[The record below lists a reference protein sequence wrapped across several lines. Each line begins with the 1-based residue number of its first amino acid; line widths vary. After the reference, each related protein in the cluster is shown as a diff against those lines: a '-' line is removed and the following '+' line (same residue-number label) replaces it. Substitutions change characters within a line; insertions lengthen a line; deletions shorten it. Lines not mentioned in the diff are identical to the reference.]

1 MSVEEEGMSLREW
14 LWLKHDDNNSKIE
27 RLRMYTQVVELV
39 DFAHS
44 QGNPLPD
51 LRLSNFL
58 LLPSNQIIYFPS
70 SSSSTRHYSSSSS
83 YHVTLELEKRWYAPP
98 PSPHQD
104 DEEDL
109 FSANVYSLGVLLF
122 EILCCSFV
130 SVEMHSAAISDLHN
144 RILPP
149 TFISHHPQEAGLCLW
164 LLHPHP
170 SSRPTTREILKSQL
184 LSGTKD
190 WYPQSTYSVIID
202 KSKDVDFDI
211 LLDFL
216 VSLKE
221 QKEKHALELHQYI
234 QMLETDMNSFQHNN
248 LSNTLQT
255 RMEKYISQL
264 ESAYFSKR
272 SQLQLSEVVSNER
285 NDLDLLRNRE
295 RCSVQEKHVG
305 YSDDFLNGICKFI
318 RYSKFEVAG
327 MSEMDN
333 ILNSANV
340 ICSLSF
346 DRDENYIAA
355 AGISKKIKIF
365 EFATLLRDYVDVNYP
380 VVELL
385 NKSKLSCVCWNKYLK
400 NCLASAD
407 YDGVIQVWD
416 ACTGQGLSHYTEHQ
430 RRAWCV
436 DFSHVDPTQF
446 ASGSDDCS
454 VKLWSL
460 NNKTSTCTIRSGA
473 NVCCVQFSSCSSHML
488 AFGSADY
495 KIRCYDL
502 RHTRIPWCTLADHQ
516 KAVSYVKFSDSD
528 SLVSASTDSTLKL
541 WDLKKTSLEGTSTDA
556 CCMTYRGHRNEKNFV
571 GLSVLDGYIACGSE
585 SNEVFAYHKSF
596 PMPITSYKFGCSDSI
611 SGDES
616 NGQFVSSVCWR
627 EKSNMIVA
635 ANSGGSVKVLK
646 MV

>member
-14 LWLKHDDNNSKIE
+14 LWLKHDEVVHNNSKIE

-70 SSSSTRHYSSSSS
+70 SSSSSTRHYSSSS

-98 PSPHQD
+98 SPHQEEE
-104 DEEDL
+104 EEDL
-109 FSANVYSLGVLLF
+109 FSANVYSLGILLF
-122 EILCCSFV
+122 EILCSSFV

-184 LSGTKD
+184 LSGTED
-190 WYPQSTYSVIID
+190 LYPQSTYSVIVD
-202 KSKDVDFDI
+202 KSKDVEFEI

-221 QKEKHALELHQYI
+221 QKEKHTLELHQYI
-234 QMLETDMNSFQHNN
+234 QMLDTDINRFQHNN
-248 LSNTLQT
+248 VSNMLQT
-255 RMEKYISQL
+255 RMKKYISQL
-264 ESAYFSKR
+264 ETAYFSKR
-272 SQLQLSEVVSNER
+272 SQLQLSEAVSNER

-305 YSDDFLNGICKFI
+305 YSDDFLNGICKFL

-365 EFATLLRDYVDVNYP
+365 EFATLLRDYVDVKYP
-380 VVELL
+380 MVELL

-460 NNKTSTCTIRSGA
+460 NN
-473 NVCCVQFSSCSSHML
+473 FSSCSSHML

-646 MV
+646 LA

>member
-14 LWLKHDDNNSKIE
+14 LWLKHDDDNNKIE

-70 SSSSTRHYSSSSS
+70 SSSSSSTRHYSSSS
-83 YHVTLELEKRWYAPP
+83 YHVTPELEKRWYAPC
-98 PSPHQD
+98 PHQ
-104 DEEDL
+104 EEEDDL
-109 FSANVYSLGVLLF
+109 FSANVYSLGILLF
-122 EILCCSFV
+122 EILCCPFV

-149 TFISHHPQEAGLCLW
+149 TFISHHPHEAGLCLW

-184 LSGTKD
+184 LSGTED
-190 WYPQSTYSVIID
+190 LYPQSTYSVIVD
-202 KSKDVDFDI
+202 KSKDVEFEI

-234 QMLETDMNSFQHNN
+234 QMLETDMNRFQHNN
-248 LSNTLQT
+248 VSNMLQT
-255 RMEKYISQL
+255 RMKKYISQL
-264 ESAYFSKR
+264 ETAYFSKR
-272 SQLQLSEVVSNER
+272 SQLQLSEAVSNER

-295 RCSVQEKHVG
+295 RCPVQEKHVG
-305 YSDDFLNGICKFI
+305 YSDDFLNGICKFL

-365 EFATLLRDYVDVNYP
+365 EFATLLRDYVDVKYP

-646 MV
+646 LV